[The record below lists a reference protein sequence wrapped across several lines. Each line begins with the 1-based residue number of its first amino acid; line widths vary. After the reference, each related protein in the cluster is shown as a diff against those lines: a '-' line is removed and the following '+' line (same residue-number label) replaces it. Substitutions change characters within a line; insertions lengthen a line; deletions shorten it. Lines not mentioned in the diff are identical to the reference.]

1 MYYVFFIGM
10 ILADL
15 VAVMA
20 FYKAYS
26 KSKMPMLGILTLWFT
41 SRFFAGL
48 LSFIWNSGFHWNPI
62 HVQNVTTLFE
72 AYLMVKFCML
82 FITKK
87 VKFLNVLWVL
97 PAIIYGI
104 ELYVYDFSYD
114 SYHYSTLSYYL
125 ITSLLLIQI
134 LVKEKIPKDRLN
146 FVNIMFVFHIC
157 SVVFI
162 GSLDILLDDVELFK
176 MVYPFVWIIYMAVD
190 ILSLWALRKWSKQLF
205 EMDLMS

>member
-48 LSFIWNSGFHWNPI
+48 LSFIWNSGFHLNPK
-62 HVQNVTTLFE
+62 HVQNVSTLFE

-114 SYHYSTLSYYL
+114 SYHYSTFFYYL
-125 ITSLLLIQI
+125 ITSLLLIRI
-134 LVKEKIPKDRLN
+134 MLKEKTPKNILI
-146 FVNIMFVFHIC
+146 FVNILFVYHII
-157 SVVFI
+157 SLVFI
-162 GSLDILLDDVELFK
+162 GSLDILLDGVELFK

-190 ILSLWALRKWSKQLF
+190 ILSLWALRKWPKQLF

>member
-15 VAVMA
+15 VAVLA

-87 VKFLNVLWVL
+87 AKFLNVLWVL

-104 ELYVYDFSYD
+104 ELYVHNFKFD

-134 LVKEKIPKDRLN
+134 IVKEKIPKDLLI

>member
-15 VAVMA
+15 VVVFA
-20 FYKAYS
+20 FYKTYRKS
-26 KSKMPMLGILTLWFT
+26 KSPMLGILTLWFT
-41 SRFFAGL
+41 SHFFAGL
-48 LSFIWNSGFHWNPI
+48 LSFIWNSGFNWNPV
-62 HVQNVTTLFE
+62 HVQNVSTLFE
-72 AYLMVKFCML
+72 AYLMVKFCLL

-87 VKFLNVLWVL
+87 AKFLNVLWVL

-104 ELYVYDFSYD
+104 ELYVHNFKFD

-134 LVKEKIPKDRLN
+134 IVKEKIPKNVLI
-146 FVNIMFVFHIC
+146 FVNILFVFHIS
-157 SVVFI
+157 SVVYV

-176 MVYPFVWIIYMAVD
+176 MVYPFVWINYMAVD
-190 ILSLWALRKWSKQLF
+190 MLSLFALRKSSK
-205 EMDLMS
+205 

>member
-48 LSFIWNSGFHWNPI
+48 LSFIWNSGFHWNPK
-62 HVQNVTTLFE
+62 HVQNVSTLFE

>member
-1 MYYVFFIGM
+1 M

-15 VAVMA
+15 VAVMT

-48 LSFIWNSGFHWNPI
+48 LSLIWNSGFHWNPK
-62 HVQNVTTLFE
+62 HVQNVSTLFE

-176 MVYPFVWIIYMAVD
+176 MVYPFVWIIYMAVV

>member
-48 LSFIWNSGFHWNPI
+48 LSFIWNSGFHLNPK
-62 HVQNVTTLFE
+62 HVQNVSTLFE

-134 LVKEKIPKDRLN
+134 LVKEKIPKDLLI

>member
-1 MYYVFFIGM
+1 MYYIYFIGM

-15 VAVMA
+15 VTVLA

-26 KSKMPMLGILTLWFT
+26 MSKMPMLGILTLWFT

-87 VKFLNVLWVL
+87 AKFLNVLWVL

-104 ELYVYDFSYD
+104 ELYVHNFKFD
-114 SYHYSTLSYYL
+114 SYHYSTSSYYL

-134 LVKEKIPKDRLN
+134 LVKEKIPKDLLI

-162 GSLDILLDDVELFK
+162 GSLDILLDGVELFK
-176 MVYPFVWIIYMAVD
+176 MVYPFIWFIYMAVD

>member
-1 MYYVFFIGM
+1 M
-10 ILADL
+10 DL
-15 VAVMA
+15 VVVLA

-26 KSKMPMLGILTLWFT
+26 KSKSPMLGILTLWFT

-62 HVQNVTTLFE
+62 HVQKVTTLFE
-72 AYLMVKFCML
+72 AFLMVKFCML

-87 VKFLNVLWVL
+87 AKFLNLLWVL

-104 ELYVYDFSYD
+104 ELYVHNFKFD

-134 LVKEKIPKDRLN
+134 IVKEKIPKNVLI
-146 FVNIMFVFHIC
+146 FVNILFVFHIS
-157 SVVFI
+157 SVVYV

-176 MVYPFVWIIYMAVD
+176 MVYPFVWINYMAVD
-190 ILSLWALRKWSKQLF
+190 MLSLFALRKGAKQLF
-205 EMDLMS
+205 EMDLMI